1 MRSTFS
7 IALWTAVSSMLLVC
21 YPAWAAR
28 SSVTER
34 TIVAG
39 AERDKSYP
47 GWEGF
52 QPFQKKPKE
61 GEARPDTGQPPKGER
76 QPEPEPPKVEQPQQ
90 PEGEQGT
97 GGNSGMEGDENP

>member
-1 MRSTFS
+1 MRIPFS
-7 IALWTAVSSMLLVC
+7 IARATVSSMLLVY

-34 TIVAG
+34 TIVAE

-52 QPFQKKPKE
+52 QPYQGKPKE
-61 GEARPDTGQPPKGER
+61 GEAQPSIDRPPEGER
-76 QPEPEPPKVEQPQQ
+76 QPEPEPSKVEEPQQ

-97 GGNSGMEGDENP
+97 GGNSGTEGDENP

>member
-7 IALWTAVSSMLLVC
+7 IALWTAVSGMSLVC
-21 YPAWAAR
+21 CPAWAAR
-28 SSVTER
+28 SFVTEQ

-52 QPFQKKPKE
+52 QPFQEKPKE
-61 GEARPDTGQPPKGER
+61 GKAGPDMGQPPEGER
-76 QPEPEPPKVEQPQQ
+76 QPEPPKAEQPQQ

-97 GGNSGMEGDENP
+97 GGNSGMEGDANP